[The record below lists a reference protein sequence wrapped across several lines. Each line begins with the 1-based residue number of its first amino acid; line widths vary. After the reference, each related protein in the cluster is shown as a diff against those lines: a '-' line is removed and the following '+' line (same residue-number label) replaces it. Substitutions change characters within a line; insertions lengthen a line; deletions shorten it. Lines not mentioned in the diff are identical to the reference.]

1 MIKHL
6 LKSRCAGIWLLASAM
21 SLFALTGAAPALA
34 EGPHWLINARSAPSY
49 LAPGERGEMTI
60 SVINLGDA
68 PAVSTQSQ
76 PLVITDALP
85 KGIVATGPAVYSN
98 TGGSSPREVTV
109 PCKGLRCEY
118 AGTLPPYMAS
128 TVLIPV
134 EVESAGVGSEPN
146 VVRVEGGSTPPAIS
160 ERPLKGGASTP
171 FGVERY
177 ELSPEGKNGEPELQ
191 AGSHPFQLTTT
202 LDFNQTFTLINN
214 SVPPKRAP
222 TAPSLL
228 RNLATTL
235 PPGLVGDTL
244 TVPQCTD
251 ADFSTSLP
259 GNSNACPVDTAV
271 GVAVVTLDAP
281 GESLGY
287 KTESVPIFNLVPA
300 PGEPARLGFVFSK
313 VPVTLDT
320 AVRTGDGYAVEVS
333 VKNASE
339 AAEVLST
346 VITIWGTPGDA
357 NHDNARGWPC
367 VGGGFWVENLEPRPA
382 CNPLGQ
388 LHPSPYL
395 TMPTTSCTSQL
406 ETSVVAQSWN
416 PGAQALAPVAPAEG
430 TSLEGC
436 GNLPFEPSITVQTD
450 QRAASTPS
458 GLKVEVVVP
467 QTTTLSAGGLAEAD
481 IGETT
486 VALPEGVAA
495 SAGAANGLEACSVG
509 QTGFK
514 GSDADTGAALETE
527 LGEQRFTP
535 EGVSCPDASKIGEVA
550 IRSPLIE
557 HEVKG
562 FVYLGSQDTNPFASP
577 LVMYLIAEDPV
588 SGTRVKLAGEVQI
601 NAATGQLTSTFKN
614 TPPLPFETLKLHLFD
629 GQRASQVTP
638 AYCRPYTTMATF
650 VPTTGETAVQ
660 RTSSFAPEVGPDG
673 APCQSSGPL
682 PFSPEFQA
690 GSTSNQAGGYTPFT
704 LSINRP
710 DGDQALSGIEMTLPP
725 GIAAKLA
732 SVTPCSEP
740 AAGQPWACGPES
752 LIGEAISNSGLGSDP
767 VTLNGNVYLT
777 VGYNGAPF
785 GLLASTEAKAGPF
798 NLGIVN
804 VRSRINVNPTTAAVT
819 IKTEPGAK
827 GGEEELPTI
836 LKGVPVQL
844 KALNVVVNRPEF
856 EFNPTSCSPMSISGA
871 LSGSEGAKPGV
882 SSHFQ
887 VANCAALPFAPK
899 LTASVVGQGSK
910 ANGTTFSVKIES
922 PGLGQANI
930 HKVDLTI
937 PAKLPSR
944 LTTIQKAC
952 LEKVFNANPAS
963 CDEGSVIGEGIVH
976 TPVFKNPLRGPA
988 YLVSHGNAAFPDVEF
1003 VLQGEGVE
1011 ILLDGKTY
1019 IHEGVTYSKFET
1031 APDAPFTSFETVLPA
1046 GPHSAL
1052 TPNVPE
1058 DEYYNL
1064 CKTALSLPT
1073 EITGQNGA
1081 VIEQETKV
1089 AVLGCKGVAGFKVTK
1104 AQLLAKALKACR
1116 SKYKATSKKS
1126 KRVACEKTARKK
1138 YGSKAKKAAKKSSKK
1153 K

>member
-1 MIKHL
+1 VTKHV
-6 LKSRCAGIWLLASAM
+6 REPRRVAICLLASAL
-21 SLFALTGAAPALA
+21 SLFALVGAAPALA

-49 LAPGERGEMTI
+49 LAPGEHGEMTI

-68 PAVSTQSQ
+68 PAISTQSQ
-76 PLVITDALP
+76 PLVITDTLP
-85 KGIVATGPAVYSN
+85 KGVVATGPAVYSN
-98 TGGSSPREVTV
+98 TGGSAPRKVTTA
-109 PCKGLRCEY
+109 CNGLRCEY
-118 AGTLPPYMAS
+118 AGTLPPFMAS
-128 TVLIPV
+128 TVLIPI
-134 EVESAGVGSEPN
+134 EVESAGVSSEPN
-146 VVRVEGGSTPPAIS
+146 VVRVEGGNTPPAIA
-160 ERPLKGGASTP
+160 ERPLKAGTSTP

-177 ELSPEGKNGEPELQ
+177 ELSPEGKSGEPELQ

-214 SVPPKRAP
+214 SVPPKPAP
-222 TAPSLL
+222 TVPSLL

-259 GNSNACPVDTAV
+259 GNSNACPVGTAV

-320 AVRTGDGYAVEVS
+320 SVRTGDGYAVEVS

-357 NHDNARGWPC
+357 SHDSTRGWPC

-388 LHPSPYL
+388 LHPAPFL
-395 TMPTTSCTSQL
+395 TLPTTSCSSQL
-406 ETSVVAQSWN
+406 ETSVIAQSWK
-416 PGAQALAPVAPAEG
+416 PGAQPLAPVEPAEG
-430 TSLEGC
+430 KSLEGC
-436 GNLPFEPSITVQTD
+436 GSLPFEPSIAVQPD

-458 GLKVEVVVP
+458 GLKVEVAVP
-467 QTTTLSAGGLAEAD
+467 QATTLSAGGLAEAD

-486 VALPEGVAA
+486 VALPEGVTA
-495 SAGAANGLEACSVG
+495 SAGAANGLEACSVA
-509 QTGFK
+509 QTGFS
-514 GSDADTGAALETE
+514 GSDSDTGSTLETE
-527 LGEQRFTP
+527 LGEESFTP
-535 EGVSCPDASKIGEVA
+535 AGVSCPDASKIGEVA
-550 IRSPLIE
+550 IHSPLIE

-577 LVMYLIAEDPV
+577 LVLYMIAEDPV
-588 SGTRVKLAGEVQI
+588 SGTRVKLAGEVRIDQ
-601 NAATGQLTSTFKN
+601 ATGQLTSTFKN

-629 GQRASQVTP
+629 GQRASQATP
-638 AYCRPYTTMATF
+638 AYCRPYTTTATF
-650 VPTTGETAVQ
+650 VPTTGEAAVQ
-660 RTSSFAPEVGPDG
+660 RASSFAPEAGPNG
-673 APCQSSGPL
+673 TPCQSSGPL
-682 PFSPEFQA
+682 PFNPEFQA
-690 GSTSNQAGGYTPFT
+690 GSTSNQAAGYTSFT
-704 LSINRP
+704 LAINRP
-710 DGDQALSGIEMTLPP
+710 DGEESLTGIEMTLPP

-732 SVTPCSEP
+732 SVTPCPEP
-740 AAGQPWACGPES
+740 AAGQSWACGPGS
-752 LIGEAISNSGLGSDP
+752 LIGEATSSSGLGNDP
-767 VTLNGNVYLT
+767 VTLTGSVYLT
-777 VGYNGAPF
+777 AGYNGAPF
-785 GLLASTEAKAGPF
+785 GLLASTVAKAGPF
-798 NLGIVN
+798 NLGVVN

-819 IKTEPGAK
+819 ITTEPGAK
-827 GGEEELPTI
+827 GSEEELPTI

-844 KALNVVVNRPEF
+844 KALNVIVNRPEF
-856 EFNPTSCSPMSISGA
+856 EFNPTSCSAMKITGA
-871 LSGSEGAKPGV
+871 LSGDEGARPAV
-882 SSHFQ
+882 SSNFQ
-887 VANCAALPFAPK
+887 VANCAALPFVPK

-910 ANGTTFSVKIES
+910 ANGTTFVVKVES

-1011 ILLDGKTY
+1011 ILLDGKTN
-1019 IHEGVTYSKFET
+1019 IHNGITYSKFET
-1031 APDAPFTSFETVLPA
+1031 APDAPFTSFESIFPA

-1058 DEYYNL
+1058 NEYYNL
-1064 CKTALSLPT
+1064 CKTPLSLPT

-1081 VIEQETKV
+1081 FISQETKV
-1089 AVLGCKGVAGFKVTK
+1089 AVLGCKGVAAFKATK

-1116 SKYKATSKKS
+1116 TKYKATSKKS
-1126 KRVACEKTARKK
+1126 KRVACEKAARKK
-1138 YGSKAKKAAKKSSKK
+1138 YGSKAKKSAKKSSKK

>member
-1 MIKHL
+1 VTKPL
-6 LKSRCAGIWLLASAM
+6 LSSIHGR
-21 SLFALTGAAPALA
+21 FAAVVSTLVVIVLVGATPALA
-34 EGPHWLINARSAPSY
+34 EGPHWYINARSAPSY
-49 LAPGERGEMTI
+49 LAPGDQGEMTV

-68 PAVSTQSQ
+68 PGEFTTTQ
-76 PLVITDALP
+76 PLVITDVLP
-85 KGIVATGPAVYSN
+85 KGVRAIGGTIYNSTA
-98 TGGSSPREVTV
+98 GSSPEVVQRKCVTA
-109 PCKGLRCEY
+109 LRCEY
-118 AGTLPPYMAS
+118 AGTLPPFMGS
-128 TVLIPV
+128 TVIIPI
-134 EVESAGVGSEPN
+134 EVEPSGVGGEPN
-146 VVRVEGGSTPPAIS
+146 VVKVEGGNVPAAVS
-160 ERPLKGGASTP
+160 ERPLKAGSTTP
-171 FGVERY
+171 FGIERY
-177 ELSPEGKNGEPELQ
+177 ELSPEGKNGEAELQ
-191 AGSHPFQLTTT
+191 AGAHLFQLTTAI
-202 LDFNQTFTLINN
+202 DFNQSFTLINN
-214 SVPPKRAP
+214 GVPKPAP
-222 TAPSLL
+222 TVPSLL
-228 RNLATTL
+228 RNLNTVL
-235 PPGLVGDTL
+235 PAGLVGDTV
-244 TVPQCTD
+244 TVPQCSE
-251 ADFSTSLP
+251 ADFSASLP
-259 GNSNACPVDTAV
+259 GNSNACPVDTAI
-271 GVAVVTLDAP
+271 GAAVVTLDGP

-300 PGEPARLGFVFSK
+300 EGEPARLGFVFSK

-320 AVRTGDGYAVEVS
+320 SVKTGDGYAVEVS
-333 VKNASE
+333 VKNASQ

-346 VITIWGTPGDA
+346 IITIWGTPGDA
-357 NHDNARGWPC
+357 SHDNARGWPC
-367 VGGGFWVENLEPRPA
+367 LGDGYWVQNLEPRPA

-388 LHPSPYL
+388 LHPAPYL
-395 TMPTTSCTSQL
+395 TMPTTSCSTPL
-406 ETSVVAQSWN
+406 ATSVAAQSWN
-416 PGAQALAPVAPAEG
+416 PGAVWLAPVQPVEAE
-430 TSLEGC
+430 TLDGC
-436 GNLPFEPSITVQTD
+436 ASLPFEPSLTVTPDQTTT
-450 QRAASTPS
+450 STPS
-458 GLKVEVVVP
+458 GLKVDVTVP
-467 QTTTLSAGGLAEAD
+467 QATTLSAGGLAEAD

-486 VALPEGVAA
+486 VALPEGLTA
-495 SAGAANGLEACSVG
+495 SAGAANGLEACAVA
-509 QTGFK
+509 QTGFS
-514 GSDADTGAALETE
+514 GGEGDTGSALESE
-527 LGEQRFTP
+527 LGEQHFTP
-535 EGVSCPDASKIGEVA
+535 EGVSCPDASKIGEVS
-550 IRSPLIE
+550 IHSPLLE
-557 HEVKG
+557 HEIKG

-577 LVMYLIAEDPV
+577 LVLYLIAEDPV
-588 SGTRVKLAGEVQI
+588 SGTRVKLAGEVRIDQ
-601 NAATGQLTSTFKN
+601 ATGQLTSTFKN
-614 TPPLPFETLKLHLFD
+614 TPPLPFENLELHLFD
-629 GQRASQVTP
+629 GQRASQATP
-638 AYCRPYTTMATF
+638 AYCRPYTTTATF
-650 VPTTGETAVQ
+650 VPTTGEAALQ
-660 RTSSFAPEVGPDG
+660 RASSFAPTAGPNG
-673 APCQSSGPL
+673 TPCQASGPL
-682 PFSPEFQA
+682 PFSPQFEA
-690 GSTSNQAGGYTPFT
+690 GSTSSQAAGYTPFT
-704 LSINRP
+704 LLINRP
-710 DGDQALSGIEMTLPP
+710 DGDQSLTGIEMTLPA

-732 SVTPCSEP
+732 SVTPCPEP
-740 AAGQPWACGPES
+740 AAGQSWSCGLES
-752 LIGEAISNSGLGSDP
+752 LIGEATSSSGLGNDP
-767 VTLNGNVYLT
+767 VTLKGHVYLT

-819 IKTEPGAK
+819 ITTQPGAK
-827 GGEEELPTI
+827 GSEEELPTI

-856 EFNPTSCSPMSISGA
+856 EFNPTNCSPMSITGA

-882 SSHFQ
+882 KSNFQ

-1011 ILLDGKTY
+1011 IVLDGKTD
-1019 IHEGVTYSKFET
+1019 IKNGVTYSKFET

-1058 DEYYNL
+1058 DEYYSL

-1081 VIEQETKV
+1081 FIKQETKV
-1089 AVLGCKGVAGFKVTK
+1089 AVLGCKSVAGFKVTK

-1116 SKYKATSKKS
+1116 SKYKPTSKKS
-1126 KRVACEKTARKK
+1126 KRVACEKAARKK
-1138 YGSKAKKAAKKSSKK
+1138 YGSKAKKVAKKSSKK